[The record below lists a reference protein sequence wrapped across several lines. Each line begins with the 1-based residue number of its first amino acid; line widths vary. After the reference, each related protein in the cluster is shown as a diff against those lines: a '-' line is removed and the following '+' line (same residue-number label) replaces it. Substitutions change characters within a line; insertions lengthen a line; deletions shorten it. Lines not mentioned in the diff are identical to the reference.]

1 MRSAFALCIILAAI
15 VPATAAE
22 IIDTQA
28 TDGSCERLIIA
39 DEDLTAECGTGLAIL
54 TYDDGRVAVSAGTG
68 GQAFF
73 GLGEP
78 ERMLL
83 LIGPGKPW
91 MDFKISGVVISAATE
106 TEDPVLDDASGACT
120 HVDATPGLLVSC
132 EAKDNDGRLY
142 ALHYRTDGGQSHSF

>member
-1 MRSAFALCIILAAI
+1 MRPALALCIIMAAI

-28 TDGSCERLIIA
+28 TDGTCERLVIA
-39 DEDLTAECGTGLAIL
+39 DENLTAQCGTGLAVL

-68 GQAFF
+68 GQDFF

-91 MDFKISGVVISAATE
+91 MDFNISSVVISAAAE
-106 TEDPVLDDASGACT
+106 TEDPVLADVSGACT
-120 HVDATPGLLVSC
+120 HVDATPGFLVSC
-132 EAKDNDGRLY
+132 EAKDGDGRTY
-142 ALHYRTDGGQSHSF
+142 ALTYRTDGGQIHSF